1 MLQLPMWYLLNVY
14 MCEKV
19 HVHACVQCWREFA
32 KCRFT
37 HFPSFFSV
45 HVDTYAICAYLVSD
59 GVNARLVYA
68 IGRPCCI
75 NTVPTGADPAFGQGE
90 GCKNNRTQTLAAEI
104 ANISDHVHAP

>member
-19 HVHACVQCWREFA
+19 HARAYMQYWREFA

-45 HVDTYAICAYLVSD
+45 HVDTYDIIVIARQRGRVHSLQPSSAHSNLYSDSLFGRFHNVLVDS
-59 GVNARLVYA
+59 NYSHFL
-68 IGRPCCI
+68 C
-75 NTVPTGADPAFGQGE
+75 T
-90 GCKNNRTQTLAAEI
+90 
-104 ANISDHVHAP
+104 